1 MKQLAITIL
10 CVFMPFFLSAQTMD
24 DANIKKLEQG
34 GYNLEAGKVQV
45 TFSDTVSPDFVNK
58 ELSELGYEIL
68 SSTFQNII
76 LSIENNPKP
85 GQLNEIESL
94 DYVDFVMSES
104 AGMKDEDIKEMSR
117 EDTVDSDRINTVLT
131 QLNQTGQYEFIIV
144 GLTYNASQEMVE
156 ELRKAYPELEILV
169 EEKSQRTAIV
179 KTEEDKELEAMD
191 ELNKLAFVK
200 STAMVGVLE
209 Q

>member
-1 MKQLAITIL
+1 MRQLAITIF
-10 CVFMPFFLSAQTMD
+10 CVFMPLLVGAQVMD
-24 DANIKKLEQG
+24 DTNIKKLEQG

-45 TFSDTVSPDFVNK
+45 TFSDTVSPDFVNHQ
-58 ELSELGYEIL
+58 LSELGYEIL

-104 AGMKDEDIKEMSR
+104 AGIKDEDIEEMSR
-117 EDTVDSDRINTVLT
+117 KDTVDSDRINTVLT

-144 GLTYNASQEMVE
+144 GLTHNASQEMVE
-156 ELRKAYPELEILV
+156 KLRSAYPELEILV
-169 EEKSQRTAIV
+169 EENSERTAIV
-179 KTEEDKELEAMD
+179 KTEVDKELEAMD
-191 ELNKLAFVK
+191 ELKKLHFVK
-200 STAMVGVLE
+200 NTALIGSLE